1 MGIEFTLIQ
10 MIPLLLILATGVSLW
25 KKQWK
30 IAIVVLALV
39 IVSLVAMPIKVT
51 QKNMSRFE
59 DTAKFDNVPEK
70 VIVKQESFDAYQ
82 DSKYTELKA
91 DSETKVTKIKELN
104 NEK

>member
-30 IAIVVLALV
+30 IAIVILALV
-39 IVSLVAMPIKVT
+39 IVSLVAMPFKVT

-59 DTAKFDNVPEK
+59 DTNKFDNVSEK
-70 VIVKQESFDAYQ
+70 IVVKQESFDAYQ
-82 DSKYTELKA
+82 DSKFTELKS
-91 DSETKVTKIKELN
+91 DSETEVTKIKELN